1 MPKRAALYIRVSS
14 DEQARHGLSLGEQ
27 RADLLSY
34 AKEHGYIVM
43 GIYADEGVTAR
54 KALSR
59 RKELQRLL
67 ADVEQGL
74 VDIIIIKCLD
84 RWFRNIA
91 DFYKV
96 KEKLD
101 THGVDW
107 ECTREQ
113 YNTTTPNGILMLNL
127 KLSIAQNESDQ
138 TSERIKYVFEGKK
151 ARKECLSGHLPL
163 GLVSVNHH
171 AVRDEKTAPIV
182 EYMFQ
187 RILNGGSAHSLI
199 RLVYEKF
206 GHSIKMAGVRK
217 LLRNRAYIG
226 ELYGIP
232 DFVPALISHDVFL
245 RVQDIFS
252 RNAKST
258 PTGRIYLFTGLLR
271 CPQCGARL
279 TGNRGRRLCGDGQWH
294 FQYACP
300 ARVNRSIPGCHFA
313 RGMYEDKIESYLLE
327 NLQSLIQEHIV
338 KLEECRL
345 QQSKDRPEARL
356 ESLKAKLS
364 RLEDVYLDGMMD
376 KDKYAKAY
384 KEISL
389 EISELSILMDR
400 TLTIPHALQ
409 AVADDNDFRNTYE
422 NLTREN
428 KQRFWKSIIE
438 SITFD
443 DTPDTRGKGA
453 YIPYRVTFL

>member
-1 MPKRAALYIRVSS
+1 MSKRAALYIRVSS
-14 DEQARHGLSLGEQ
+14 DEQAQHGLSLGEQ

-34 AKEHGYIVM
+34 AQEHGYMVM

-67 ADVEQGL
+67 SDVEQGL

-101 THGVDW
+101 AHGVDW

-113 YNTTTPNGILMLNL
+113 YNTTTPNGLLMLNL

-138 TSERIKYVFEGKK
+138 TSERIRYVFEGKK
-151 ARKECLSGHLPL
+151 QRREVLSGNMPL
-163 GLVSVNHH
+163 GFTVENRH

-182 EYMFQ
+182 EFMFNHV
-187 RILNGGSAHSLI
+187 LNGGSICSL
-199 RLVYEKF
+199 RGLVYKNF
-206 GHSIKMAGVRK
+206 GRVIKVPGLRAI
-217 LLRNRAYIG
+217 LRNRAYIG
-226 ELYGIP
+226 EYYGIP
-232 DFVPALISHDVFL
+232 DYMPALISHDVFR
-245 RVQDIFS
+245 RVQDITS

-258 PTGRIYLFTGLLR
+258 PSGRIYLFSGLLR

-279 TGNRGRRLCGDGQWH
+279 SGNRGARIYSDGQWH
-294 FQYACP
+294 FLYYCP
-300 ARVNRSIPGCHFA
+300 ARVNRNIPGCHFA
-313 RGMYEDKIESYLLE
+313 RGIAEAKIEKYLLQ
-327 NLQSLIQEHIV
+327 NLQSLIKTHIV
-338 KLEECRL
+338 QLEEYRS
-345 QQSKDRPEARL
+345 QQGKIRPDEKIKA
-356 ESLKAKLS
+356 LKAKLS
-364 RLEDVYLDGMMD
+364 RLEDVYLEGMMD
-376 KDKYAKAY
+376 KEKYTKSY
-384 KEISL
+384 KEINL
-389 EISELSILMDR
+389 EISGLSILIDR

-409 AVADDNDFRNTYE
+409 AIVNDRDFRGTYE
-422 NLTREN
+422 ALTREN

-438 SITFD
+438 LITFD
-443 DTPDTRGKGA
+443 DTPDTRGRGA
-453 YIPYRVTFL
+453 YIPFRVSFL